1 MISTCNSSLGTGE
14 VNTIDKLKVYP
25 NPFKDQV
32 TIESLENLKQIEIYN
47 MAGLRVSTKEA
58 NDRVVNLSLGQ
69 LPSGVY
75 LLKTKVQ

>member
-1 MISTCNSSLGTGE
+1 
-14 VNTIDKLKVYP
+14 
-25 NPFKDQV
+25 
-32 TIESLENLKQIEIYN
+32 

-75 LLKTKVQ
+75 LLKTVDVKGKVNTQKLIKK